1 MIKEFMEHLHLKL
14 VLLKEEATSM
24 MGRRIIITL
33 VIHILYREQK
43 TKMEIKNVQN
53 FIIMEKG

>member
-1 MIKEFMEHLHLKL
+1 MEHLHLKL
-14 VLLKEEATSM
+14 VLLKEKATSM